1 MPGWT
6 GRARPYEGAKVM
18 TGMGWLLFWI
28 FVGYSQM
35 YIAALNYKRGY
46 FWHMLGN
53 FVIAGID
60 VLLVLKAAEMIR

>member
-1 MPGWT
+1 
-6 GRARPYEGAKVM
+6 M